1 MVRQIGGNDGK
12 ITGFFKEKKIKLSVK
27 DPWGMES
34 AAAVKKSWQ
43 KVLRELQGTIL
54 VYVKGNLCGVLGTSW
69 ENAVGV
75 LDVEK
80 EKLTGK
86 FSEAWMSEDLK
97 ANILQGWD
105 KLCEVNL

>member
-1 MVRQIGGNDGK
+1 LN
-12 ITGFFKEKKIKLSVK
+12 VK
-27 DPWGMES
+27 DPWGVETG
-34 AAAVKKSWQ
+34 VKKSWQ

-80 EKLTGK
+80 ERLTGK